1 MKFNKIVK
9 KTLMILLILLI
20 AGILLVPRK
29 NTTEGFQV
37 LTGKTSETIYRDT
50 KDYKAYDKKV
60 ADPTFMN
67 SIDDSESEL
76 IMSRCYQWPDVRI
89 EQFTRWMNDSI
100 KDPKTVGTRGFTV
113 MTYNFTDVKN
123 KIIEDIERV
132 KDTLIKDPI
141 NGPVYALITQV
152 PYYKDAQGKDIVI
165 QSFNVDGYNYQPTYT
180 SDPKNMNGNQPIY
193 YLVWMFYGQY
203 KNKQW
208 TMTRTDGFKQ
218 IMQILDQS
226 GGGSGGLG
234 GGGVSY
240 EQQCYMAGAGSGG
253 AFNYAG
259 CSSSDGKIN
268 GVNSASCL
276 GPKAGNNILQ
286 TDKLDPKTTKSSYAI
301 LYTINPKATSIAP
314 FFNNHPLVIP
324 ELTEDAQYSIPDS
337 IPGMF

>member
-1 MKFNKIVK
+1 MKFNKVIK
-9 KTLMILLILLI
+9 KTLLILLILLI

-29 NTTEGFQV
+29 NTTESFQV

-60 ADPTFMN
+60 SDPTFMN

-76 IMSRCYQWPDVRI
+76 IMSRCYQWSDVTI
-89 EQFTRWMNDSI
+89 ENFSRWMNDSI
-100 KDPKTVGTRGFTV
+100 KDPKTVGIRGFTV

-123 KIIEDIERV
+123 KIIEDIQTV
-132 KDTLIKDPI
+132 HDTLIKGPI
-141 NGPVYALITQV
+141 NGPIYTLITQV

-203 KNKQW
+203 KNKKW

-218 IMQILDQS
+218 IMQILDQRS
-226 GGGSGGLG
+226 
-234 GGGVSY
+234 VSY
-240 EQQCYMAGAGSGG
+240 EQQCYMAGAGNGG

-276 GPKAGNNILQ
+276 GPKAGNNTLQ
-286 TDKLDPKTTKSSYAI
+286 TDKLDLKTTKSSYAI

-314 FFNNHPLVIP
+314 FFNNNPLKFPSLIDD
-324 ELTEDAQYSIPDS
+324 TQDS
-337 IPGMF
+337 IPFIFS